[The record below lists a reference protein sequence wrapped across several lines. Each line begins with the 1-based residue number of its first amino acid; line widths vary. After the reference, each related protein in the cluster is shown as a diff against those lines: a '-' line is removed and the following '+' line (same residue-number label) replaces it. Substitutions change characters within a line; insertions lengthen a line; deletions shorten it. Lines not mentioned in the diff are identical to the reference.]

1 MKERFAKG
9 LDRVDRVG
17 GKVVARF
24 WGTLVAVAVTLV
36 LVPMLVWALVNGEWL
51 TAVVVLG
58 AAVVVVSILVKYL
71 FSSSRRLSDFE

>member
-58 AAVVVVSILVKYL
+58 AVVVVSILVKYL